1 MLWGK
6 QRHRYCFQHPERHTA
21 LLLLVGAFRW
31 HSSHCIRIA
40 ARHLHS
46 HGDRLEH
53 PTGNGVYDCRRTCS
67 GSLRHSVSGESGWRR
82 QQRQRDRRAYRRH
95 PWLHVFL
102 GTIWRHSGYSHRSPR
117 WPILG
122 NNHRRQQLPNDTELH
137 AYCFSPLGAVGHRP
151 CQWNLHRW
159 ADPAVQCHLQRPRHG
174 HSWGPALHP
183 LDDWCD
189 LQASELRQRQ
199 QHFYADLYIHRAA
212 RRC

>member
-102 GTIWRHSGYSHRSPR
+102 GTIWRHSGYGHRSPR

-137 AYCFSPLGAVGHRP
+137 AGRFSPLRAISQRP
-151 CQWNLHRW
+151 CQRNLHRW
-159 ADPAVQCHLQRPRHG
+159 AEPAVQCDLQRSRH
-174 HSWGPALHP
+174 SDSRRSSLNSP
-183 LDDWCD
+183 DDW
-189 LQASELRQRQ
+189 LNFPTGRLHQRQ
-199 QHFYADLYIHRAA
+199 QHHYPELRLYRAA
-212 RRC
+212 R